1 MIVQT
6 AAQHAA
12 GRDGIPQWPF
22 TAPPVFAALLLLL
35 PGKRFR
41 SMKKERGVFTSLACI
56 IALLGVTLS
65 TTGCG
70 AGFALP
76 SSAKTYT
83 ITVTGTSGSDTHS
96 TTVTLTVQ

>member
-6 AAQHAA
+6 PAQQAVR
-12 GRDGIPQWPF
+12 GNGFPSWPF
-22 TAPPVFAALLLLL
+22 TAPVFAGLMLLF
-35 PGKRFR
+35 PGKKLQVGR
-41 SMKKERGVFTSLACI
+41 EGLFTSLACI
-56 IALLGVTLS
+56 VALFGIAVS
-65 TTGCG
+65 TIGCG

-83 ITVTGTSGSDTHS
+83 IPVTGTSGSDTHS

>member
-6 AAQHAA
+6 AAQQAA
-12 GRDGIPQWPF
+12 RGSGLPPWPF
-22 TAPPVFAALLLLL
+22 TAPVFAALLLLL
-35 PGKRFR
+35 PNKKFR
-41 SMKKERGVFTSLACI
+41 SGKKGWGVFTSLACI
-56 IALLGVTLS
+56 VALLGIAVS
-65 TTGCG
+65 TIGCG

-76 SSAKTYT
+76 SSAKTYA